1 MKQCCQTAI
10 GLGGLLLSLAGSAHA
25 VIVTDN
31 TGEPSHAAVLSS
43 TAWAGQSFTT
53 DATTYE
59 LSRIS
64 IQGTTGNNVTLS
76 LYDNNAGVPG
86 SLIHTLTGPTS
97 FTWPEEL
104 RDYTPTAPVLLNA
117 LTTYFVVAK
126 ATGGF
131 IDWRLTPSTSETG
144 PGSIGNVPF
153 FSVDSGASW
162 TASGAGLPVKFRV
175 EGAVAVPEASA
186 ALCVGLAGVALLSAW
201 GAKMARRSPGAESN
215 RDAGPR
221 EALRHP

>member
-1 MKQCCQTAI
+1 M
-10 GLGGLLLSLAGSAHA
+10 
-25 VIVTDN
+25 IVTDN
-31 TGEPSHAAVLSS
+31 TGEPSHAGVLSS
-43 TAWAGQSFTT
+43 TWWAGQSFTT

-64 IQGTTGNNVTLS
+64 IQGTAGNNVTLS

-86 SLIHTLTGPTS
+86 SLIHTLAGPTS
-97 FTWPEEL
+97 FTWPEDL
-104 RDYTPTAPVLLNA
+104 RVYTPTTPVLLNA

-175 EGAVAVPEASA
+175 EGVVTAVPEASSV
-186 ALCVGLAGVALLSAW
+186 LFLGLAGVALLGASRVKIARQPSAI
-201 GAKMARRSPGAESN
+201 APSSAA
-215 RDAGPR
+215 
-221 EALRHP
+221 